1 MLTVELISQLSDKH
15 MQDLSDLYQT
25 RRWVQGLQVFNMHAL
40 IEGSDIIV
48 AFCEIDTQQ
57 LVGFARV

>member
-1 MLTVELISQLSDKH
+1 LQGFQPIRMHNLFCLTT
-15 MQDLSDLYQT
+15 YQT